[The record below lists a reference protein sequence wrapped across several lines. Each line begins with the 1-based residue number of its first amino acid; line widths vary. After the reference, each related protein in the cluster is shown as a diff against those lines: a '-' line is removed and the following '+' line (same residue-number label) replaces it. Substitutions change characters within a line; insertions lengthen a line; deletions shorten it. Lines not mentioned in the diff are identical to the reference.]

1 MDNISSLK
9 EAVLIQRAMTEYRDT
24 AYMNLIRQINT
35 KASDILKDD
44 LGSQFVK
51 NCGRDIAGEVVRNYF
66 DTSDYHITVDQL
78 ATRIL
83 KFTYEDEYDPL
94 RSNEDLQK
102 RVYNYNDIN
111 SSTLEQITKDLDANQ
126 SKLFPEDRKSDYL
139 DQKGKKD
146 YRASRV
152 DENGD
157 LYDELTGQKG
167 EKSTIIRNGKEEL
180 KSDLHADHVQAREA
194 MTYNAKYIK
203 PEGVQELKEFIN
215 SNDNMQ
221 MIHASAN
228 TSKGD
233 VRVCKVDGKI
243 KYCTTKDKDY
253 DPNTDITH
261 RATPEQLAEATIQQW
276 EKDTASKSK
285 AQVLKDK
292 GYLNEDGKVPKSV
305 RKKLEQNIRHS
316 QNEESK
322 VILKNTKYG
331 SVAKDAVKTAKNS
344 VGKILA
350 GQIIYYAVPPLI
362 YEVKTILQ
370 NGKIRLKEALEK
382 ITAAGKRI
390 CTYISSHLKDIFKN
404 LLENSLKNF
413 IKAFMDILIGMVKA
427 TVKKML
433 KLIKNVVMS
442 TVDAIKIIATPGT
455 SKAEKADAVVN
466 LFGITI
472 TNFVV
477 EVLFEIIENGLH
489 IPEFLLAPLQLITSV
504 ICTNL
509 TMLVLQKADLFDVRF
524 GFKLNALRA
533 MFAEEREKYNQE
545 MMVAENYTNQ
555 EIERLLE
562 KTRKDS
568 REIYQELVELDP
580 HTQSVRSSLN
590 KVNQMFQ
597 MNINFEAEWLR
608 FIGINNLPVLE
619 NT

>member
-9 EAVLIQRAMTEYRDT
+9 EAVLIRRAMTEYRDT

-51 NCGRDIAGEVVRNYF
+51 NCSRDIAGEVVRNYF

-382 ITAAGKRI
+382 ITAAGKRV
-390 CTYISSHLKDIFKN
+390 CAYISSHLKDIFKN

-413 IKAFMDILIGMVKA
+413 IKTFMDILIGMVKA

-489 IPEFLLAPLQLITSV
+489 IPEFLLTPLQLITSV

-545 MMVAENYTNQ
+545 VMVAENYTNQ
-555 EIERLLE
+555 EIEQLLE
-562 KTRKDS
+562 KAKQDS
-568 REIYQELVELDP
+568 REIYQELMELDP

-608 FIGINNLPVLE
+608 FIGINNLSVLE

>member
-9 EAVLIQRAMTEYRDT
+9 EAVLIQHAMMEYRDT

-35 KASDILKDD
+35 KASDILKDN

-78 ATRIL
+78 AIRIL

>member
-9 EAVLIQRAMTEYRDT
+9 EAVLIQHAMMEYRDT

-35 KASDILKDD
+35 KASDILKDN

-78 ATRIL
+78 AIRIL

-215 SNDNMQ
+215 SDDNMQ

-261 RATPEQLAEATIQQW
+261 RATPEQLADAIIQQW

-285 AQVLKDK
+285 AQILKDK
-292 GYLNEDGKVPKSV
+292 GYLNEDGKVPRSV

-331 SVAKDAVKTAKNS
+331 AVAKDAVETAKNS

-390 CTYISSHLKDIFKN
+390 CTYISSHLKNIFKN

-433 KLIKNVVMS
+433 KLIKNVVLS
-442 TVDAIKIIATPGT
+442 TVDAIKIIATPET

-477 EVLFEIIENGLH
+477 EVLFEIIENGLR

-545 MMVAENYTNQ
+545 MMVSENYTNQ

-562 KTRKDS
+562 KARKDS

-580 HTQSVRSSLN
+580 HTQSARSSLN
-590 KVNQMFQ
+590 KINQMFQ
-597 MNINFEAEWLR
+597 MDINFEAEWIQ
-608 FIGINNLPVLE
+608 FIGINNLQF
-619 NT
+619 